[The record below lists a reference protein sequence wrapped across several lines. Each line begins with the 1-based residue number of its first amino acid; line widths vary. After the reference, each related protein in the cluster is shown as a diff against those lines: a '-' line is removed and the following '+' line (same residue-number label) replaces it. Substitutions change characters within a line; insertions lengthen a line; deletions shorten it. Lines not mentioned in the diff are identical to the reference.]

1 MAQAVKELWP
11 QVQLGIGP
19 SIEDGFYYD
28 FDLPRTLTADDLDE
42 ISDRMKLIIKEDKD
56 LALKRAEVRQLEEE
70 NKRLRV
76 FYNHLAAY
84 DYQLIRYMTLLADRP
99 PFPFNDL
106 PAPWDEVPE
115 EVDLDG
121 R

>member
-1 MAQAVKELWP
+1 MTMERTRSQVLWRLLRT
-11 QVQLGIGP
+11 VIAFIAF
-19 SIEDGFYYD
+19 SIV
-28 FDLPRTLTADDLDE
+28 RTLV
-42 ISDRMKLIIKEDKD
+42 
-56 LALKRAEVRQLEEE
+56 ALCILVQYILLLCTLQE